1 MEAPGKP
8 NGMGTWRR
16 YKLGQ
21 AQFTSWLKQTAEKLV
36 TRTTEPDG
44 DPKPE
49 QQQSRRQKKK
59 AKAGI
64 TLEAGAA
71 KSVHWS
77 QLEVLAQRVADNATA
92 DDVPDAAL
100 NILRD
105 VVSLRKKSFGFFS
118 SAAKDTNDEKIKQSN
133 ASHAHIISVLERVLA
148 RLEALVKAAGPSK
161 RRNQYTDTSQVATS
175 DLSNMFAYLELQ
187 TAPDAA
193 GDAAG
198 DAVADESEEEKAT
211 KERPQK
217 HGKKKGAKKTPK
229 PKKLERQPETAVVK
243 AKGDS
248 SWVDQF
254 RFGLPGEDGD
264 EQDELDLYMMVYCFF
279 EDFNAIRD
287 HVAERWCDY
296 WYDRSVP
303 LDTLAVITNAA
314 FELFHQLEHDL
325 VRELRPISPK
335 LAGYDFM
342 MGMLFYHFG
351 IDHVDY
357 DSYSDL
363 TKDEEHER
371 IWRDEAD
378 WLALPSHFTLQQTLR
393 SIPPGKV
400 PMLPPSKRSPT
411 VYGANTL
418 DEWKH
423 FEGSVTN
430 QIVIEGAHLKA
441 LKTNQQEPPVLPS
454 ESLLLLDF
462 QNCLKR
468 GDYTSALIFSLHLWV
483 DVRNIIE
490 TDHIKPFEE
499 MQHTAAKLKRALETH
514 NPINHRA
521 AFRSQK
527 DYDFKRAWIAR
538 IRETKHYMVED
549 FLFEDKQARLRQS
562 GVQEDP
568 DRFFLLKHEPVWAGL
583 LDFRAKLV
591 YSQLGHEFVQLSFIV
606 VAAACLYHACLAA
619 DPSLPQ
625 WEDMAK
631 YVDTYADGS
640 LFKTRLQAG
649 DSAAAIILKGGEI
662 LETHPKAV
670 DGEGFVPAIAIR
682 QSLYERY
689 AFDDKRA
696 AFVDYLGDLS
706 AQRLQI
712 ERGKREEAHNALPS
726 TNGSGA
732 PGEEDTAEST
742 ALVKHS
748 NGAAEVAET
757 DRDFQ
762 RKADLSRLSPV
773 EMLQQLDETVT
784 SQVEG
789 LLTLD
794 YFRLFDDSVLFLV
807 ALADA
812 FGPDMQSRLRDHQ
825 SEPDT
830 QLQLLPLML
839 CHDMEDAQTPAE
851 AAEII
856 DTLLE
861 GCRGF
866 FRVKG
871 KTLPLPNWFSPTP

>member
-1 MEAPGKP
+1 
-8 NGMGTWRR
+8 MGTWRR

-21 AQFTSWLKQTAEKLV
+21 VQFTSWLKQTAEKLV
-36 TRTTEPDG
+36 TRKTEDEDEGGADSPKTEP
-44 DPKPE
+44 
-49 QQQSRRQKKK
+49 QQSRRQKRK

-64 TLEAGAA
+64 TFDAGAA

-77 QLEVLAQRVADNATA
+77 QLELLAQRVADNATA

-105 VVSLRKKSFGFFS
+105 VVSLRKKSFDFFS

-148 RLEALVKAAGPSK
+148 RLEALVKAAGSRK

-193 GDAAG
+193 GDEA
-198 DAVADESEEEKAT
+198 ADESEEEAPT
-211 KERPQK
+211 KGRPQK
-217 HGKKKGAKKTPK
+217 AGKKKGVKKTPK
-229 PKKLERQPETAVVK
+229 PKKPERQSETAVTK

-279 EDFNAIRD
+279 ADFNAIRN

-357 DSYSDL
+357 DSYGDL
-363 TKDEEHER
+363 TRDEEHER

-393 SIPPGKV
+393 MIPPGKV
-400 PMLPPSKRSPT
+400 PMLAPSHRSPT

-418 DEWKH
+418 EEWKH
-423 FEGSVTN
+423 FEGGVTN
-430 QIVIEGAHLKA
+430 QIIIEGAHLKA

-468 GDYTSALIFSLHLWV
+468 GDYTSSLIFSLHLWV
-483 DVRNIIE
+483 DIRNIIE
-490 TDHIKPFEE
+490 TDHSKPFEE
-499 MQHTAAKLKRALETH
+499 MQRTATKLKHALETH
-514 NPINHRA
+514 NPINYRTP
-521 AFRSQK
+521 FRSQK
-527 DYDFKRAWIAR
+527 DHDFKRSWIAR
-538 IRETKHYMVED
+538 IREAKHYMVED
-549 FLFEDKQARLRQS
+549 FLFEDKKARLRQS

-568 DRFFLLKHEPVWAGL
+568 EPFFLLKHEPVWAGL
-583 LDFRAKLV
+583 LDFRAKLA
-591 YSQLGHEFVQLSFIV
+591 YSQLGHEFVLLSLIV
-606 VAAACLYHACLAA
+606 GAAACLYHAALAA
-619 DPSLPQ
+619 DPSLVQ

-631 YVDTYADGS
+631 YVDTHADGDP
-640 LFKTRLQAG
+640 FKAQLQAG
-649 DSAAAIILKGGEI
+649 EGAAAIILNFGE
-662 LETHPKAV
+662 LVKTEPHAV
-670 DGEGFVPAIAIR
+670 DDEGFTPAIAMR

-689 AFDDKRA
+689 AFDNKRGP
-696 AFVDYLGDLS
+696 FVDYLGDLS

-712 ERGKREEAHNALPS
+712 ERGKREDVHNALLGTSGSDAPS
-726 TNGSGA
+726 GKGDA
-732 PGEEDTAEST
+732 AST

-748 NGAAEVAET
+748 SGAAEVADTE
-757 DRDFQ
+757 RDLQ

-773 EMLQQLDETVT
+773 EMLHRLDETVT

-794 YFRLFDDSVLFLV
+794 YFKLFDDSVAFLE
-807 ALADA
+807 ALTVA
-812 FGPDMQSRLRDHQ
+812 FGPDMESRLREHD
-825 SEPDT
+825 SEPPT
-830 QLQLLPLML
+830 HLQLLPLVL
-839 CHDMEDAQTPAE
+839 CHDLEDSQSPAE
-851 AAEII
+851 EAEII
-856 DTLLE
+856 NTVVE
-861 GCRGF
+861 GCRGT
-866 FRVKG
+866 VMPG
-871 KTLPLPNWFSPTP
+871 TL